1 LPPTIVGGMII
12 MSLNDMK
19 KDTGLYW
26 LLFAVIVFII
36 DIASKFW
43 ILNNFALYE
52 SVNLLPFFSITYVRN
67 IGAAFSIFQGQRWM
81 LAAVA
86 FIVSMII
93 AYMLYRNNHK
103 QKQENFSLSLIL
115 GGALGNLFDRLYHG
129 FVVDF
134 LDVNFGNWHYPTFNI
149 ADCAICLGIGL
160 FILSNYIKSK
170 KTD

>member
-1 LPPTIVGGMII
+1 
-12 MSLNDMK
+12 MK

-26 LLFAVIVFII
+26 FLFAVVVFVI

-43 ILNNFALYE
+43 ILNHFFLYE
-52 SVNLLPFFSITYVRN
+52 SVNLLPFFSITYVHN
-67 IGAAFSIFQGQRWM
+67 IGAAFSIFEGQRWI

-86 FIVSMII
+86 FVVSVVII
-93 AYMLYRNNHK
+93 YMLYRNNRQ
-103 QKQENFSLSLIL
+103 QKLENISLALIL

-134 LDVNFGNWHYPTFNI
+134 LDVNFGDWHYPTFNI

-160 FILSNYIKSK
+160 FILGNYAKPQ
-170 KTD
+170 KTV

>member
-1 LPPTIVGGMII
+1 
-12 MSLNDMK
+12 MK

-26 LLFAVIVFII
+26 FLFAVVVFVI

-43 ILNNFALYE
+43 IINHFFLYE
-52 SVNLLPFFSITYVRN
+52 SVNLLPFFSITYVHN
-67 IGAAFSIFQGQRWM
+67 IGAAFSIFEGQRWI

-86 FIVSMII
+86 FVVSVVII
-93 AYMLYRNNHK
+93 YMLYRNNRQ
-103 QKQENFSLSLIL
+103 QKLENISLALIL

-134 LDVNFGNWHYPTFNI
+134 LDVNFGDWHYPTFNI

-160 FILSNYIKSK
+160 FILGNYAKPK
-170 KTD
+170 KTA

>member
-1 LPPTIVGGMII
+1 
-12 MSLNDMK
+12 MK

-26 LLFAVIVFII
+26 FLFAVIVFVI

-43 ILNNFALYE
+43 ILNHFFLYE
-52 SVNLLPFFSITYVRN
+52 SVNLLPFFSITYVHN
-67 IGAAFSIFQGQRWM
+67 IGAAFSIFEGQRWI

-86 FIVSMII
+86 FVVSVVII
-93 AYMLYRNNHK
+93 YMLYRNNRQ
-103 QKQENFSLSLIL
+103 QKLENISLALIL

-134 LDVNFGNWHYPTFNI
+134 LDVNFGDWHYPTFNI

-160 FILSNYIKSK
+160 FILGNYAKPK
-170 KTD
+170 KTA

>member
-1 LPPTIVGGMII
+1 
-12 MSLNDMK
+12 MK

-26 LLFAVIVFII
+26 FLFEVVVFVI

-43 ILNNFALYE
+43 ILNHFFLYE
-52 SVNLLPFFSITYVRN
+52 SVNLLPFFSITYVHN
-67 IGAAFSIFQGQRWM
+67 IGAAFSIFEGQRWI

-86 FIVSMII
+86 FVVSVVII
-93 AYMLYRNNHK
+93 YMLYRNNRQ
-103 QKQENFSLSLIL
+103 QKLENISLALIL

-134 LDVNFGNWHYPTFNI
+134 LDVNFGDWHYPTFNI

-160 FILSNYIKSK
+160 FILSNYANPK
-170 KTD
+170 KTA